1 MPDRIAG
8 NPPSASMPQERIC
21 RNCGRTFILRQN
33 EQEAFAARGWDLPKI
48 CMECN
53 RAAGEQRER
62 ERQQQEDQRWQ
73 QKKEREQVIFH
84 ERLKTWKVV

>member
-8 NPPSASMPQERIC
+8 NPPAVPMPQERIC
-21 RNCGRTFILRQN
+21 RSCGRTFILRQN
-33 EQEAFAARGWDLPKI
+33 EQEVFSARGWDLPKI

-62 ERQQQEDQRWQ
+62 ERLSTILGSRRRIRDGVR
-73 QKKEREQVIFH
+73 KRRGNKRFFMIV
-84 ERLKTWKVV
+84 

>member
-62 ERQQQEDQRWQ
+62 TAAAGGSEMAAE
-73 QKKEREQVIFH
+73 KGEGTSNFS
-84 ERLKTWKVV
+84 